1 MVPDVRLT
9 DVSRE
14 DVERMATWLQNPEV
28 MTMWY
33 GADDDGEPLHIGYS
47 PKTAMQ
53 AGDDEW
59 ERIFNDPDRKIFS
72 VYDANEGHIGEAQML
87 IEAPLH
93 EAQLFLII
101 GRQDLWLHHFGS
113 AALLELLDV
122 TFTTYKLHRAWV
134 DVPDY
139 NIHARH
145 MCERLGF
152 LLEGHLRS
160 THPKDGE
167 WYDSTVMGLLE
178 QEYFRRR
185 PRLVEEA
192 KVPVPD

>member
-1 MVPDVRLT
+1 
-9 DVSRE
+9 
-14 DVERMATWLQNPEV
+14 
-28 MTMWY
+28 
-33 GADDDGEPLHIGYS
+33 
-47 PKTAMQ
+47 
-53 AGDDEW
+53 
-59 ERIFNDPDRKIFS
+59 
-72 VYDANEGHIGEAQML
+72 ML

-178 QEYFRRR
+178 REYFRRR
-185 PRLVEEA
+185 PRLMEEA
-192 KVPVPD
+192 KVPRPGLTHRPIRLTLRQALRQAQDRLRVSGYASGQRPT

>member
-9 DVSRE
+9 DVTRE
-14 DVERMATWLQNPEV
+14 DVERMASWLENSEV
-28 MTMWY
+28 MTLWY
-33 GADDDGEPLHIGYS
+33 GADEDGEPLHIGYS
-47 PKTAMQ
+47 PKA
-53 AGDDEW
+53 ALKASDDEW

-72 VYDANEGHIGEAQML
+72 VYDANEGHIGEAQMV

-113 AALLELLDV
+113 AALLELLDT
-122 TFTTYKLHRAWV
+122 TFSTYKLHRAWV

-178 QEYFRRR
+178 REYFRRR

-192 KVPVPD
+192 KVPVD